1 MAIKSVMPSNH
12 LILSHPLLLL
22 PSIFP
27 SIRAFLAASTNIFN
41 QMPPAA
47 WQIQSLGGRTLPA
60 PSGSLSPVLFP
71 ACPTWGGPLC
81 HPAHGHSCGQGE
93 RQVCPGLSSLS
104 VPESLSKP
112 LIASVRLALWNQS
125 LIVTLSGYVGVDLA
139 LPATGAGTQAAGPT
153 SQEEAF
159 PASLCFPRF
168 KFYLH

>member
-1 MAIKSVMPSNH
+1 MKRGIIPGES
-12 LILSHPLLLL
+12 LSSLQLCLVWAPCNQPLLHRTACPRLGKEESQPLNL
-22 PSIFP
+22 PS
-27 SIRAFLAASTNIFN
+27 LT
-41 QMPPAA
+41 PA
-47 WQIQSLGGRTLPA
+47 
-60 PSGSLSPVLFP
+60 
-71 ACPTWGGPLC
+71 
-81 HPAHGHSCGQGE
+81 
-93 RQVCPGLSSLS
+93 GLSSLS

-112 LIASVRLALWNQS
+112 LIALVRLALWNQS